1 MAAVTRTTSLI
12 ASAGLLGAA
21 VIAALTMSITMLPPP
36 AGIDGSII
44 DVVPERPPEPPP
56 PIIRQTT
63 PPPPSS
69 TEVVEPQPYVPLQ
82 TIETSAS
89 DDPQFVDP
97 GPAIET
103 ITRPHWLRRPSN
115 LQIYYPRRA
124 IQNEIN
130 GDVVLDCLVTISG
143 ALNCSVVS
151 ETPPQWGFGAAALR
165 IAADHRMEPAVR
177 NGVPV
182 EGRYRMRVPF
192 RVE

>member
-36 AGIDGSII
+36 AGIDGNII
-44 DVVPERPPEPPP
+44 DMVTERPPEPPP
-56 PIIRQTT
+56 IIREST

-69 TEVVEPQPYVPLQ
+69 TDLVEPQPFEPVQ

-89 DDPQFVDP
+89 NTPHFVET
-97 GPAIET
+97 GPAVET

-130 GDVVLDCLVTISG
+130 GDVVLDCLVTIAG

-177 NGVPV
+177 NGVAV